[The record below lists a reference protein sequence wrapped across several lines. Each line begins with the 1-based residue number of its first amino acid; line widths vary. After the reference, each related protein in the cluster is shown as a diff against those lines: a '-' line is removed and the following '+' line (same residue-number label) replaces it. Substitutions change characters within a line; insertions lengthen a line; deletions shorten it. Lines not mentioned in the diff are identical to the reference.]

1 MPPSFRDLSK
11 GDREPIE
18 TRNDEHAILDF
29 IVASSN
35 QCVFWTDDKSRF
47 LGCNSKTCE
56 LLGYSRDELLQM
68 RVGDIDPMITP
79 ESHQALL
86 RDLEKHGSI
95 TVQSQPQRKDGS
107 FFTFEFDVKRLV
119 IGDRVYICSIGHEI
133 VLEKQVQHRVL
144 KAIAVGSSLSEKL
157 SLIVELA
164 EKTRSEMIASVML
177 LDDSGLLRIGGEPK
191 LPEEFVDAINGIQ
204 PGPNV
209 GSCGTAVFTQTA
221 VMVEDVNESPLW
233 KSYLELAKA
242 SGIRACWSEPIF
254 SSSNKVLGTLAMYF
268 ATPQVPTDYDKQL
281 MKTFAYMSGIAIES
295 DHKQLAIQK
304 NEMRYRSLVQSHSA
318 TAWTTSPEGEFKT
331 PQESWEA
338 YTGQPWEEHQGTGWA
353 KMLHPD
359 DRPQLLEDWKKSLA
373 AGVPHRASGRL
384 WNHEHREHRFF
395 EVFATPIIHNEKV
408 VEYAGYTLDVHDQKV
423 TENRRRRQQAVFALA
438 QEAAQ
443 LGSWVW
449 DFESDRV
456 TLSTEFCRLHGLEE
470 EIREIEFDT
479 LMQTVFEDDQSAFS
493 QSLQH
498 LIEHGESAP
507 LEYRIIR
514 PDATE
519 RLVFGQF
526 KLEKDSQ
533 GSTCG
538 LIGTVL
544 DVSDIRHTEQA
555 LQKSERKLRTITD
568 SLPFMISYVGTDYRY
583 QFINATYE
591 FVFNRPQESFL
602 GLHVRDVLGVG
613 SFADIRQNFER
624 AFEGNPTT
632 CETRIEISSGV
643 ARTVE
648 VRLVPDRNAKG
659 QVTGVYCLIDDITE
673 RRTLE
678 QEVLNISVEEQR
690 RIGQDLHDGTGQE
703 LTGLGMIADTLLLAL
718 TRKEYAEKVIAK
730 KLADGIK
737 RTLNQLKALARGLNP
752 VDISADGLRSA
763 LTEMSA
769 HVQDLYGIKCMVQ
782 FDERVEISDN
792 HNSTQIFRIAQES
805 TTNAAKH
812 ANASK
817 ILIDVRLNA
826 GQVVLSVTDDG
837 DGFAPTSKS
846 NRGMGLRTMK
856 YRAGLIGAPLEIL
869 QPAQGGT
876 MVRCRARSPVS
887 SSGSADQTNDSNP
900 SLTISGKNSAPLSGE
915 DTFNRHETI

>member
-338 YTGQPWEEHQGTGWA
+338 YTGQPWEEHQGC
-353 KMLHPD
+353 
-359 DRPQLLEDWKKSLA
+359 LLYTSDA
-373 AGVPHRASGRL
+373 A
-384 WNHEHREHRFF
+384 
-395 EVFATPIIHNEKV
+395 
-408 VEYAGYTLDVHDQKV
+408 
-423 TENRRRRQQAVFALA
+423 
-438 QEAAQ
+438 
-443 LGSWVW
+443 
-449 DFESDRV
+449 
-456 TLSTEFCRLHGLEE
+456 
-470 EIREIEFDT
+470 
-479 LMQTVFEDDQSAFS
+479 
-493 QSLQH
+493 
-498 LIEHGESAP
+498 
-507 LEYRIIR
+507 
-514 PDATE
+514 
-519 RLVFGQF
+519 
-526 KLEKDSQ
+526 
-533 GSTCG
+533 
-538 LIGTVL
+538 
-544 DVSDIRHTEQA
+544 
-555 LQKSERKLRTITD
+555 
-568 SLPFMISYVGTDYRY
+568 
-583 QFINATYE
+583 
-591 FVFNRPQESFL
+591 
-602 GLHVRDVLGVG
+602 
-613 SFADIRQNFER
+613 
-624 AFEGNPTT
+624 
-632 CETRIEISSGV
+632 
-643 ARTVE
+643 
-648 VRLVPDRNAKG
+648 
-659 QVTGVYCLIDDITE
+659 
-673 RRTLE
+673 
-678 QEVLNISVEEQR
+678 
-690 RIGQDLHDGTGQE
+690 
-703 LTGLGMIADTLLLAL
+703 
-718 TRKEYAEKVIAK
+718 
-730 KLADGIK
+730 
-737 RTLNQLKALARGLNP
+737 
-752 VDISADGLRSA
+752 
-763 LTEMSA
+763 
-769 HVQDLYGIKCMVQ
+769 
-782 FDERVEISDN
+782 DE
-792 HNSTQIFRIAQES
+792 
-805 TTNAAKH
+805 
-812 ANASK
+812 
-817 ILIDVRLNA
+817 
-826 GQVVLSVTDDG
+826 
-837 DGFAPTSKS
+837 
-846 NRGMGLRTMK
+846 
-856 YRAGLIGAPLEIL
+856 
-869 QPAQGGT
+869 
-876 MVRCRARSPVS
+876 
-887 SSGSADQTNDSNP
+887 
-900 SLTISGKNSAPLSGE
+900 
-915 DTFNRHETI
+915 